1 MKNKMIYPFSVIDGK
16 IIPDPESFILIMI
29 SRYRDSDYSD
39 KELAHYIS
47 KGLSVTL
54 NMYNA
59 HIDQYHMGEGIT
71 FKSNRIRSNQ
81 TSKLRRLLKAL
92 KLKL

>member
-1 MKNKMIYPFSVIDGK
+1 MKKTMTYPFSVIDGK
-16 IIPDPESFILIMI
+16 IMPDPESFILIMI
-29 SRYRDSDYSD
+29 SRYRNSDYSD
-39 KELAHYIS
+39 KELAQYIS

-59 HIDQYHMGEGIT
+59 HIDQYYMGGGIA
-71 FKSNRIRSNQ
+71 FKSNDFRPSQ